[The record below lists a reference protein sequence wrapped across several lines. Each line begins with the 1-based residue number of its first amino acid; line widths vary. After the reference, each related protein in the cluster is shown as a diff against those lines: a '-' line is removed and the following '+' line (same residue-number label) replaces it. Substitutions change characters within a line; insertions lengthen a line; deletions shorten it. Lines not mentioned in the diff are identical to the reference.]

1 MKTRN
6 IILQAAALTLFTFPA
21 VTTADAVEAPSSSG
35 IPGGPGIGQDYTV
48 PTVGTVPLSRE
59 EYRRRVVDYSN
70 QLKISRENITAAEF
84 GVRKAKTGYYPSLG
98 GQASFSYLT
107 NQPMSFDIPGFSL
120 KDYNYTTQLAIQQN
134 VYTGHAVTNRTRA
147 AEIELSIAEISRE
160 MTLENVVYAAD
171 LTYWSLSAAQQ
182 QRDITR
188 RYVRIVDSLY
198 SIVNT
203 RFRDGYVSRTDLL
216 MVETRLNEARL
227 QEIAAEKLFQSSL
240 QNLNTLMGN
249 LRPEGFFATDTIAQP
264 VEMPERVSLE
274 RVLEIRPDYRIAQ
287 RRLDLSNQN
296 IRLARVEY
304 NPQFVVGF
312 QGVYGTPEINLTGDG
327 KLYGVAFAQLNVPI
341 FRWNERRYS
350 VNMARAAA
358 RSAQWEV
365 VDTEN
370 TVNGDLAVARTNMEQ
385 SYAQVRVAE
394 ANLNVALDNLI
405 LNTFSYSEG
414 RLPIL
419 DVLSAQLAWIQS
431 YTAFVNSN
439 YNYKVSIADY
449 YKAQGTL
456 AQQVPAS
463 AVPTE
468 R

>member
-6 IILQAAALTLFTFPA
+6 IFFATA
-21 VTTADAVEAPSSSG
+21 VLAVSSAVSVFAVEVPDS
-35 IPGGPGIGQDYTV
+35 GPGFTV
-48 PTVGTVPLSRE
+48 TEQATAPLSRE
-59 EYRRRVVDYSN
+59 EFRRRVVDYSN
-70 QLKISRENITAAEF
+70 QLKMSRENVQAAEF
-84 GVRKAKTGYYPSLG
+84 KVKKARTGYYPSLG
-98 GQASFSYLT
+98 ASASFSYLT
-107 NQPMSFDIPGFSL
+107 NQPMTFNIPGFSL

-134 VYTGHAVTNRTRA
+134 VYTGNAVTNQTRA
-147 AEIELSIAEISRE
+147 AGIERSIAELAQE
-160 MTLENVVYAAD
+160 MTLENVVYSAD

-188 RYVRIVDSLY
+188 TYVRIVDSLY

-203 RFRDGYVSRTDLL
+203 RFQDGYVSRTDLL

-227 QEIAAEKLFQSSL
+227 QEIGAEKLYRASL

-249 LRPEGFFATDTIAQP
+249 LKPEGYLATDTIAQA
-264 VEMPERVSLE
+264 VVMPGMVSLE
-274 RVLEIRPDYRIAQ
+274 GVLAVRPDYRIAQ
-287 RRLDLSNQN
+287 KRLDLSNQN
-296 IRLARVEY
+296 VRLARAEY

-312 QGVYGTPEINLTGDG
+312 QGIYGTPQINTTGDG
-327 KLYGVAFAQLNVPI
+327 KLYGVAFAQLNMPI
-341 FRWNERRYS
+341 FRWNERRHS

-358 RSAQWEV
+358 RSSQWELL
-365 VDTEN
+365 DTEN

-385 SYAQVRVAE
+385 GYEQVQVAE

-449 YKAQGTL
+449 FKAQGTL
-456 AQQVPAS
+456 AQQV
-463 AVPTE
+463 
-468 R
+468 RR

>member
-1 MKTRN
+1 MKKQN
-6 IILQAAALTLFTFPA
+6 IICGMSAVCAAFA
-21 VTTADAVEAPSSSG
+21 VASSLAGAVEV
-35 IPGGPGIGQDYTV
+35 PGRTGVPGVGQEYTV
-48 PTVGTVPLSRE
+48 PAEGTIPLSRE
-59 EYRRRVVDYSN
+59 EFRRRVVDYSN
-70 QLKISRENITAAEF
+70 QLKMSRENLAAAEF
-84 GVRKAKTGYYPSLG
+84 KVKKAKTGYYPSLG
-98 GQASFSYLT
+98 AQASFSYLT

-134 VYTGHAVTNRTRA
+134 VYTGHAVTNQTRA
-147 AEIELSIAEISRE
+147 AQIERSIAEIQGE
-160 MTLENVVYAAD
+160 MTLENVVYSAD

-188 RYVRIVDSLY
+188 IYVRIVDSLY

-203 RFRDGYVSRTDLL
+203 RFQDGYVSRTDLL
-216 MVETRLNEARL
+216 MVETRLNEAKL
-227 QEIAAEKLFQSSL
+227 QEIAAEKLFRSSL

-249 LRPEGFFATDTIAQP
+249 LQPEGFFATDTIAQR
-264 VEMPERVSLE
+264 VEMPGRVSLGS
-274 RVLEIRPDYRIAQ
+274 VLAVRPDYRIAQ
-287 RRLDLSNQN
+287 KRLDLSNQN
-296 IRLARVEY
+296 IRLARAQY

-312 QGVYGTPEINLTGDG
+312 QGIYGTPEINLTGDG
-327 KLYGVAFAQLNVPI
+327 KLYGVAFAQLNMPI
-341 FRWNERRYS
+341 FRWNERRHS

-358 RSAQWEV
+358 RSSQWALL
-365 VDTEN
+365 DAEN
-370 TVNGDLAVARTNMEQ
+370 SVNGDLAVARSNMEQ
-385 SYAQVRVAE
+385 SYEQVKVAE

-414 RLPIL
+414 KLPIL

-456 AQQVPAS
+456 AQQVVLPVLPAD
-463 AVPTE
+463 